1 MLFRTEKAALKPNR
15 IISNTYDAIFLGTAA
30 LSFGSVLMFAGSLDK
45 VSKALLSTT
54 GVASLACS
62 TVIAKATEKV
72 RKVDQV
78 FENVQ
83 WESMKHRLKE
93 EEENYELAAQ
103 IDGANRKVDLILEK
117 SAPWG
122 WQHWA
127 RRGQVVEVMP
137 PVQDLTNEVVQQP
150 TVQPE
155 MRVVQTNEVTFEREM
170 PDLAKQLADDMKN
183 SLIVGVPGSGKGLL
197 VSNALQHVQNRGDTT
212 VFYIDPKN
220 DKKETG
226 YFTGRVNNLFRLP
239 GGIIK
244 AKPVE
249 VYYWLSQCMEAY
261 ENFDCGNGRKLLVL
275 DEMTAL
281 MMKLANVPAKVTGTV
296 KGDAWLTEEVV
307 TRAAAGDSAGGTM
320 WGIAQNG
327 HNTGVGMDGGAK
339 SQLTPIALISIKQ
352 LPASQAL
359 LKADFVPSDHKLSS
373 NEIKYI
379 CEQSPIGRAI
389 FHGGLNEWYPM
400 PVLPN
405 PSGYDRDNRKSIE
418 QPRIENEPTAVK
430 TVVVEEIPQDIDP
443 PSINNIHDQMI
454 AWMQSLEAL
463 PNAKQVKDKWES
475 LTGQE
480 MSIKTLKAMLIALG
494 LEKPKA

>member
-1 MLFRTEKAALKPNR
+1 MLFQTERAALKPTS
-15 IISNTYDAIFLGTAA
+15 IIANAYDAIFLSTAVVTI
-30 LSFGSVLMFAGSLDK
+30 GSSLMFSGTLDK
-45 VSKALLSTT
+45 ISKALLTST
-54 GVASLACS
+54 GVASLSCY
-62 TVIAKATEKV
+62 TINCKATERV
-72 RKVDQV
+72 RKVNKA
-78 FENVQ
+78 FEDAQ
-83 WESMKHRLKE
+83 MDSMKYTLAE
-93 EEENYELAAQ
+93 EEEVYQLKAQ
-103 IDGANRKVDLILEK
+103 IQGATRKVEVILNE
-117 SAPWG
+117 SEPWE

-127 RRGQVVEVMP
+127 RQGEVVEVFP
-137 PVQDLTNEVVQQP
+137 PAQELTGEQVEQPTIQQHRTVNTQEVV
-150 TVQPE
+150 
-155 MRVVQTNEVTFEREM
+155 FEQEM

-220 DKKETG
+220 DKRETG
-226 YFTGRVNNLFRLP
+226 YFTGRVNHLFRLP

-244 AKPVE
+244 AKPIE
-249 VYYWLSQCMEAY
+249 VYHWLLQCMEAY

-389 FHGGLNEWYPM
+389 FHGGLNNWYPM

-405 PSGYDRDNRKSIE
+405 PSGYDRDNRKAIE
-418 QPRIENEPTAVK
+418 QPARDSESTGVK
-430 TVVVEEIPQDIDP
+430 TTVVEEIPADHNIP
-443 PSINNIHDQMI
+443 GINSIHDQMV
-454 AWMQSLEAL
+454 AWMQSLETM
-463 PNAKQVKDKWES
+463 PNPKQVKDKWES

-480 MSIKTLKAMLIALG
+480 MSIKALKGMLIALG
-494 LEKPKA
+494 LEKP